1 MLLMMEAD
9 MSEYR
14 YFVLHK
20 ALVLAVNLLVLVA
33 LTISMY
39 IAAQN
44 PEEFTLEFLKFFG
57 VLLIPTVVLGIWG
70 KRRLRRQLE
79 SLPMDPA

>member
-1 MLLMMEAD
+1 

-14 YFVLHK
+14 YLVLHK
-20 ALVLAVNLLVLVA
+20 ALVLTVNLLVLVA
-33 LTISMY
+33 LTIAMY
-39 IAAQN
+39 MAAQN

-57 VLLIPTVVLGIWG
+57 LFLVPALVFGVWG

-79 SLPMDPA
+79 SLPMDLA